1 MQGAG
6 AHLVPERVPRPT
18 GTVSGG
24 LRPRGPAAGDRTGK
38 PRERAPPMTYRAG
51 MTTAADTDAGGSGAH
66 PRFAEAL
73 RGLGLDDLLART
85 RRFPEATRTAA
96 EAAAAVGCELSQI
109 CKSLVFAADQ
119 EPVLVLMDGASR
131 VDLERVREQLGAG
144 KVTRARAD
152 VVRETTGYAIG
163 GVPPF
168 GHRTRT
174 RVLADRSL
182 LAHDVVWA
190 AAGTPYTVF
199 PIAPADLVAHAGATL
214 ADVRERTS

>member
-1 MQGAG
+1 
-6 AHLVPERVPRPT
+6 
-18 GTVSGG
+18 
-24 LRPRGPAAGDRTGK
+24 
-38 PRERAPPMTYRAG
+38 
-51 MTTAADTDAGGSGAH
+51 MTTAATDAEGSGAH

-73 RGLGLDDLLART
+73 REMGLTEVTGRV

-96 EAAAAVGCELSQI
+96 EAAAAIGCELSQI
-109 CKSLVFAADQ
+109 CKSLVFAADKV
-119 EPVLVLMDGASR
+119 PVLVLMDGASR
-131 VDLERVREQLGAG
+131 VDVERVRRELGAE

-168 GHRTRT
+168 GHRTAT

-182 LAHDVVWA
+182 LDHDIVWA

-199 PIAPADLVAHAGATL
+199 PMEPGTLIAHAGGTL
-214 ADVRERTS
+214 VDVRERAS